1 MNCDKRQCR
10 LYLKKTS
17 TFERMP
23 YKTHQIYLC
32 SQVKQGLITA
42 SSQIARLLYRNEHY
56 HGNASEY
63 LPRWLRSQQTNE
75 NVNVLKASSPIVFL
89 PFGFAPRNCVGRR
102 VVSMELQLGV
112 ARLIRNFEVEFHC
125 STENAFGNIQLIVP
139 NIPLR
144 FQFIDCE
151 ILVLLITSAKQFCNL
166 IQNHLTSSLKP
177 FVKAIYVCYISHQL
191 SREENS
197 RTVLC

>member
-1 MNCDKRQCR
+1 MHATRGSTTLEVPLGLVNEKR
-10 LYLKKTS
+10 K
-17 TFERMP
+17 
-23 YKTHQIYLC
+23 
-32 SQVKQGLITA
+32 
-42 SSQIARLLYRNEHY
+42 SSQANKLLVALNEFFSSSYEIEDRPSLWKYIHNPTFKRFIKALDAQQDITTKFINEDELLYRNEHY

-151 ILVLLITSAKQFCNL
+151 M
-166 IQNHLTSSLKP
+166 
-177 FVKAIYVCYISHQL
+177 
-191 SREENS
+191 
-197 RTVLC
+197 